1 LIIRNDEVEVWPE
14 LRDEFR
20 FGLHANPGRLETCTA
35 ELPNLQ
41 LSVNWVILQHEDV
54 QRSEHPILLV
64 ISDKMLAAVL
74 IEPYCNLQV
83 VVPLAFNFAATPSFT
98 HSRGQRLYG

>member
-1 LIIRNDEVEVWPE
+1 
-14 LRDEFR
+14 
-20 FGLHANPGRLETCTA
+20 
-35 ELPNLQ
+35 
-41 LSVNWVILQHEDV
+41 
-54 QRSEHPILLV
+54 
-64 ISDKMLAAVL
+64 MLAAVL